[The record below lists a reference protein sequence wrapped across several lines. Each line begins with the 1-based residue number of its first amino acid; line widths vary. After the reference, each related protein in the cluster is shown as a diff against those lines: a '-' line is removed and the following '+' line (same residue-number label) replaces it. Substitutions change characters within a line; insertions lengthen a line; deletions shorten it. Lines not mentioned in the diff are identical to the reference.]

1 MKTRLILACLL
12 AAVSAHPIAAAKPA
26 GLAVDRPET
35 QTAGTFTLTSRDF
48 AAGGSIPLRFTDYDI
63 GMSPS
68 LAWRGLPE
76 GTKTLALIMEDP
88 DASRSSPF
96 VHWVAWN
103 IDPKAGGLARG
114 SVTLGARL
122 GRNGR
127 GNPSYI
133 GPRPGKTAHKYH
145 FQMFAL
151 DADLSLK
158 AGASREQLLQAMKGH
173 VLAKA
178 DLVGV
183 FAKP

>member
-1 MKTRLILACLL
+1 MKNRLLIACLL
-12 AAVSAHPIAAAKPA
+12 AVACSDPGAAAKPG
-26 GLAVDRPET
+26 GLAIARAET
-35 QTAGTFTLTSRDF
+35 QTMGTFTLTSRDF
-48 AAGGSIPLRFTDYDI
+48 TEGGNIPLKFTDYDV

-88 DASRSSPF
+88 DASGSTPF

-114 SVTLGARL
+114 GVTLGARL
-122 GRNGR
+122 GRSGR
-127 GNPSYI
+127 GNPAYF
-133 GPRPGKTAHKYH
+133 GPHPGKVAHHYH

-151 DADLSLK
+151 DTELSLK
-158 AGASREQLLQAMKGH
+158 AGASREQLLKAVQGH
-173 VLAKA
+173 VLGKA
-178 DLVGV
+178 DLVGL

>member
-1 MKTRLILACLL
+1 MKTPVLIACLF
-12 AAVSAHPIAAAKPA
+12 AIASAQPGVAAKPG
-26 GLAVDRPET
+26 GLAVDRAET
-35 QTAGTFTLTSRDF
+35 KTSGAFTLTSRDF
-48 AAGGSIPLRFTDYDI
+48 EAGGSIPLRFTDYDV

-68 LAWRGLPE
+68 LSWRGLPE
-76 GTKTLALIMEDP
+76 GTKTLAVVMEDP
-88 DASRSSPF
+88 DASRGLPF

-127 GNPSYI
+127 GNPAYV
-133 GPRPGKTAHKYH
+133 GPRPGKSPHNYH

-151 DADLSLK
+151 DTEVSLK
-158 AGASREQLLQAMKGH
+158 AGASREQLLKAMQGH